1 MCFADIR
8 GFLEAASR
16 IPHSRRPARCAVAEA
31 HSRGDSGE
39 GCGKVFKGEGG
50 ITKGDSV
57 ITPVSI
63 IEELLF
69 TTVRIVAEE
78 ESGTERVGTGFFFD
92 ATVDQTRILPLIVTN
107 KHVVQNARTGR
118 FQLHEADDSGPQLRP
133 LGRSFEIP
141 LSNFESYWVGHPDAS
156 VDLCAMPFEP
166 IQEQAEASGR
176 RIFRRAFNES
186 LILPESK
193 LAELNAAE
201 DILMVGYPIGLWDK
215 TNNLPLIRRGV
226 TASHPAVDFNGRPVF
241 VIDAACF
248 PGSSG
253 SPVVLAN
260 IGLLYDKKLGAFGVG
275 IRYALLGVLYAGPQ
289 MMAEGE
295 IAVKPIPTKVMPIAQ
310 TPLMIHLGY
319 VIKDREILTL
329 ACDIVQEAKR
339 QGRL

>member
-1 MCFADIR
+1 
-8 GFLEAASR
+8 
-16 IPHSRRPARCAVAEA
+16 
-31 HSRGDSGE
+31 
-39 GCGKVFKGEGG
+39 
-50 ITKGDSV
+50 V

-186 LILPESK
+186 LILPESE

-253 SPVVLAN
+253 SPIVLAN
-260 IGLLYDKKLGAFGVG
+260 IGLFYDKKSGAFRVG

-319 VIKDREILTL
+319 VIKAREILTL

>member
-1 MCFADIR
+1 M
-8 GFLEAASR
+8 
-16 IPHSRRPARCAVAEA
+16 
-31 HSRGDSGE
+31 
-39 GCGKVFKGEGG
+39 
-50 ITKGDSV
+50 

-63 IEELLF
+63 TEQLLF
-69 TTVRIVAEE
+69 TTVRIIAEE
-78 ESGTERVGTGFFFD
+78 ESGSEGVGTGFFFD

-133 LGRSFEIP
+133 LGRSFEIQ

-166 IQEQAEASGR
+166 IRVQAEASGR
-176 RIFRRAFNES
+176 RIFRLAFGES
-186 LILPESK
+186 LIWPESK
-193 LAELNAAE
+193 LAELNAVE
-201 DILMVGYPIGLWDK
+201 DIFMVGYPIGLWDE
-215 TNNLPLIRRGV
+215 TNNLPLIRRGI
-226 TASHPAVDFNGRPVF
+226 TASHPAVDFNGRPEF

-260 IGLLYDKKLGAFGVG
+260 IGSYYAKSGALFVG
-275 IRYALLGVLYAGPQ
+275 TRFALLGVLHAGPQ
-289 MMAEGE
+289 MMAQGE
-295 IAVKPIPTKVMPIAQ
+295 IAVKPIPTKEMQIAQ
-310 TPLMIHLGY
+310 TPLMVHLGY
-319 VIKDREILTL
+319 VIKAREILTL